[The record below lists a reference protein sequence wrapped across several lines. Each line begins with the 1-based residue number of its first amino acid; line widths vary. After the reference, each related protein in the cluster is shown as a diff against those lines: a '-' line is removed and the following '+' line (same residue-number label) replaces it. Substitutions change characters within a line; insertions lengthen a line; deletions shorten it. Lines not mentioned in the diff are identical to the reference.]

1 MSSAIGIELPE
12 EIIALQTGIEA
23 FVRKEVIG
31 RHEKHHDLLSNP
43 RKKFTEEGGYA
54 PKVVEL
60 IREIRMAS
68 AEAGYFNMITPES
81 LGGSEMGLLAYYC
94 AWERIFHT
102 CGAHNWM
109 CVYALSH
116 WAFGPSP
123 VLTKITDRARDQV
136 LEGMVAGKT
145 SMCFGL
151 SEPGAGSDAAMLK
164 TRAVK
169 DGDGWLI
176 SGRKIWTS
184 NSPQAEYCIV
194 FAITNAEKAKKKQG
208 GISAFLV
215 PINTPGFE
223 RESIIKMHG
232 EIGGDEC
239 AIVLDN
245 VRVEPWQLVGEL
257 DKGFAIALFGVSLG
271 RVYNSARAVGTARW
285 GLELGFDYAGKREAF
300 GNPISDYQGVSFPLA
315 DSATEI
321 HAAHLLGINS
331 CMLLDQGNRAIKEL
345 SMCKKF
351 SVQAG
356 VRAIDRVIQVHGAM
370 GFTNEMGLMD
380 AYHSLRTINV
390 ADGTNEILNKTIAQ
404 RMLKGDLDL

>member
-1 MSSAIGIELPE
+1 MSSAIGIQLPE
-12 EIIALQTGIEA
+12 EIVALQSAIEV
-23 FVRKEVIG
+23 FVKKEVIT
-31 RHEKHHDLLSNP
+31 RHDKHRDLLSDP
-43 RKKFTEEGGYA
+43 RKKFTEEGRYA
-54 PKVVEL
+54 PEVVEL

-68 AEAGYFNMITPES
+68 ADAGYFNMITPES
-81 LGGSEMGLLAYYC
+81 LGGAEMGSLAYYC

-102 CGAHNWM
+102 CGAHNWL
-109 CVYALSH
+109 CVYAISH

-123 VLTKITDRARDQV
+123 VLTQITDRAKDEV
-136 LEGMVAGKT
+136 LADMMAGKT

-176 SGRKIWTS
+176 SGRKIWTT
-184 NSPQAEYCIV
+184 NSPQADYCII
-194 FAITNAEKAKKKQG
+194 FAITNAEKAEKKQG

-215 PINTPGFE
+215 PTNAPGFE
-223 RESIIKMHG
+223 IESIVKMHG
-232 EIGGDEC
+232 EIGGDES
-239 AIVLDN
+239 ALVFDN
-245 VRVEPWQLVGEL
+245 IRVEPWQLVGEL
-257 DKGFAIALFGVSLG
+257 DRGFAIALFGVSLG

-285 GLELGFDYAGKREAF
+285 GLEIGFDYAAKREAF
-300 GNPISDYQGVSFPLA
+300 GKPISEYQGVSFPLA

-331 CMLLDQGNRAIKEL
+331 CTLLDQGSLAIKEL
-345 SMCKKF
+345 SMCKAF

-356 VRAIDRVIQVHGAM
+356 VKAIDRVIQVHGAM

-380 AYHSLRTINV
+380 AYHALRTINV
-390 ADGTNEILNKTIAQ
+390 ADGTNEILNKTISQ

>member
-1 MSSAIGIELPE
+1 MSSALGITLPE
-12 EIIALQTGIEA
+12 EIVALQEGIEA
-23 FVRKEVIG
+23 FVKKEVIS
-31 RHEKHHDLLSNP
+31 RHEKHHALLSDP
-43 RKKFTEEGGYA
+43 RKKFTEDGRYA
-54 PKVVEL
+54 PEVVAL

-81 LGGSEMGLLAYYC
+81 LGGAEMGSLAYYA

-102 CGAHNWM
+102 CGAHNWL
-109 CVYALSH
+109 CVYAISH

-123 VLTKITDRARDQV
+123 VLTKVTDRARDEI
-136 LEGMVAGKT
+136 LEDMMAGKT

-164 TRAVK
+164 TRATPE
-169 DGDGWLI
+169 GDGWLI
-176 SGRKIWTS
+176 SGRKIWTT

-194 FAITNAEKAKKKQG
+194 FAITNPEKATKKQG

-215 PINTPGFE
+215 PTNSPGFQI
-223 RESIIKMHG
+223 ESIVKMHG
-232 EIGGDEC
+232 EIGGDES

-257 DKGFAIALFGVSLG
+257 DRGFDIALYGVSLG

-285 GLELGFDYAGKREAF
+285 GLDIGFDYAAKREAF
-300 GNPISDYQGVSFPLA
+300 GKTISEYQGVTFPLA
-315 DSATEI
+315 ESATEI

-331 CMLLDQGNRAIKEL
+331 CMLLDQGKLAIKEL
-345 SMCKKF
+345 SMCKAY
-351 SVQAG
+351 SVQVG
-356 VRAIDRVIQVHGAM
+356 VRAIDRVIQTHGAM

-380 AYHSLRTINV
+380 AYHALRVINV
-390 ADGTNEILNKTIAQ
+390 ADGTNEILYKTIVQ
-404 RMLKGDLDL
+404 RMLKGDMDL